1 MDDPLYN
8 SEPVGWPYPKFSLA
22 DCRKLDRD
30 ARSGAKSP
38 HDVPALD
45 EAKFGLLHWE
55 LNNLAEMYRLTVNGG
70 PIPTL
75 KQRRRIQ
82 ESIAKS
88 AADLLVQFGVDVSDR
103 PDEYHQHHHLEWG
116 IFDLDRSN
124 PYEIISSIQDLVI
137 YSRMSLEK
145 LNREIDRRER
155 IGIVENRQQA
165 DPFLNLLYVD
175 LASIFSENWAPEGIT
190 VSVNQGKGGPSIRF
204 LQATL
209 EKIVGRRFGPQT
221 IKDAISGIRN
231 GTIVVG
237 HTFRPGKRRGI

>member
-8 SEPVGWPYPKFSLA
+8 PKPVGWRNPKFSLA

-38 HDVPALD
+38 HDVPVLD
-45 EAKFGLLHWE
+45 EAKFELLHWE
-55 LNNLAEMYRLTVNGG
+55 LNNLAEMYRLNLNGG
-70 PIPTL
+70 RIPTL

-88 AADLLVQFGVDVSDR
+88 AAELLSQFGVGVSDR
-103 PDEYHQHHHLEWG
+103 PDEYHQHHHIEWG

-124 PYEIISSIQDLVI
+124 PQQIISSIQDLLI
-137 YSRMSLEK
+137 YTRMSLKK
-145 LNREIDRRER
+145 LNQEIDRLGSM
-155 IGIVENRQQA
+155 GIVENRQQT
-165 DPFLNLLYVD
+165 DRYLNLLYVD